1 MKTFQ
6 QAIEKEVLRI
16 FKKHAVKVAP
26 GDEGFWEG
34 VDIVATKS
42 KKEARMLEKL
52 ANIYEIWGSL

>member
-42 KKEARMLEKL
+42 KKEARMLE
-52 ANIYEIWGSL
+52 